1 MMFEQMSLFSSGMEA
16 MLQRITES
24 MSVHRPSQSSPTRLV
39 NFDPDEPEADVVS
52 WCTLSEMIIEQKKL
66 DGVDLILTLTHSLKA
81 RAATCLTKIQPAK
94 PEQPPHPWA
103 PGSRLQVSCYVCGDA
118 SHVASGCSMRY
129 KKKNVTAPGAV
140 AGPTRDVNVCSR
152 ASVCYR

>member
-1 MMFEQMSLFSSGMEA
+1 MEDLSHEEIVTSYVLAHVAQFDCRLHHMAFTNGNTTHTKFKGPFE
-16 MLQRITES
+16 
-24 MSVHRPSQSSPTRLV
+24 
-39 NFDPDEPEADVVS
+39 VV
-52 WCTLSEMIIEQKKL
+52 EVL

-103 PGSRLQVSCYVCGDA
+103 PGSRLQIGCYVCGDA

-129 KKKNVTAPGAV
+129 KKKNDTAPGAV

>member
-1 MMFEQMSLFSSGMEA
+1 MLADLGLRTFNPNSDYEENRADRLDGTEAGRRVRQTTRPRLQHGLPRLEPPRSGCTCA
-16 MLQRITES
+16 RA
-24 MSVHRPSQSSPTRLV
+24 RRLV
-39 NFDPDEPEADVVS
+39 GDCE
-52 WCTLSEMIIEQKKL
+52 
-66 DGVDLILTLTHSLKA
+66 
-81 RAATCLTKIQPAK
+81 PAK

-103 PGSRLQVSCYVCGDA
+103 PGSRLQVGCYVCGDA

-129 KKKNVTAPGAV
+129 KKKNDTAPGAV

>member
-1 MMFEQMSLFSSGMEA
+1 MMQI
-16 MLQRITES
+16 RILCD
-24 MSVHRPSQSSPTRLV
+24 RYCSQTF
-39 NFDPDEPEADVVS
+39 FD
-52 WCTLSEMIIEQKKL
+52 I
-66 DGVDLILTLTHSLKA
+66 
-81 RAATCLTKIQPAK
+81 PAK

-129 KKKNVTAPGAV
+129 KKNDTAPGAV

>member
-1 MMFEQMSLFSSGMEA
+1 MSCESAQVAGGETSAVAAHTVRENRADRLDGTEAGRRVRQTTRPRLQHGLPILEPPRSGCTCA
-16 MLQRITES
+16 RA
-24 MSVHRPSQSSPTRLV
+24 RRLV
-39 NFDPDEPEADVVS
+39 GDCE
-52 WCTLSEMIIEQKKL
+52 
-66 DGVDLILTLTHSLKA
+66 
-81 RAATCLTKIQPAK
+81 PAK

-103 PGSRLQVSCYVCGDA
+103 PGSRLQVGCYVCGDA

-129 KKKNVTAPGAV
+129 KKKNDTAPGAV